1 MEDVFKYIDYR
12 KLWTMFIENMLLVCK
27 RRWMCPVGIPSIM
40 KWPTFV
46 TTQLLYTKWSYN
58 TTNTDCIFTKWD
70 DLQQF
75 CYFIPNFRKLKTDKV
90 IILDISMFNE
100 KTWSRNEYWRQPKH
114 NIFHIISVKSEIWL
128 FKSWQCSDTEAKSTH
143 TQNTNNSL

>member
-12 KLWTMFIENMLLVCK
+12 KLWTMFIENILSAYK
-27 RRWMCPVGIPSIM
+27 RRRMGPVRIPSIM

-46 TTQLLYTKWSYN
+46 TTQLLHTKWSYN
-58 TTNTDCIFTKWD
+58 TTNNHCIFTNWD

-75 CYFIPNFRKLKTDKV
+75 CYVIPNFGKLKTDKV

-100 KTWSRNEYWRQPKH
+100 KTWS
-114 NIFHIISVKSEIWL
+114 HITNTEDKLSITSSTESVLIQKYG
-128 FKSWQCSDTEAKSTH
+128 CSNLDNVQIQMQNPQTH
-143 TQNTNNSL
+143 TKHK